1 MEEEGVGWKRAGVCV
16 CVGGG
21 GLSCKRL
28 MGDGSCPSIT
38 REGPADGRVMESSV
52 HHSLGDF

>member
-1 MEEEGVGWKRAGVCV
+1 MEEGGCV

-21 GLSCKRL
+21 SCKRL

-38 REGPADGRVMESSV
+38 REGPADGS
-52 HHSLGDF
+52 GDGE